1 MKNATLSAPQ
11 KKRKEKK
18 RKEKETTYS
27 AISATFSF
35 LLYPLLTDNPI
46 KAMNEGRSFRYE
58 FIYPSSN
65 QEDEYDS
72 EAVVDDSGHTS
83 RDERHRNDSG
93 ASDASDMMAS
103 RLERTVTQ

>member
-1 MKNATLSAPQ
+1 MYCYCANF
-11 KKRKEKK
+11 
-18 RKEKETTYS
+18 YS
-27 AISATFSF
+27 ASHCHNTVGRFGDRCK
-35 LLYPLLTDNPI
+35 LC